1 MAVSRDWLQ
10 SRTWLKKSWATE
22 RKDAT
27 TVAGLV
33 SEIAGRIPK
42 KGEVVEEENLRL
54 EVLQAT
60 PRRVERVRVSVAN
73 PQQMKLI

>member
-1 MAVSRDWLQ
+1 MYPGERIRDWTRLG
-10 SRTWLKKSWATE
+10 SRLSE
-22 RKDAT
+22 NCP
-27 TVAGLV
+27 VAGLV

>member
-1 MAVSRDWLQ
+1 VRSDH
-10 SRTWLKKSWATE
+10 
-22 RKDAT
+22 KDAT

-60 PRRVERVRVSVAN
+60 DRRVERVRVSVAH